1 MATYSMIRGVW
12 WTTVHRVAKSQTW
25 LKRLSSQTQGRIIH
39 SLRGPSAPKQSVVQR
54 LILEMMQ
61 LLFLAARAVGFSPC
75 LSKSRACATY
85 LHNTDT
91 PELLWMVGGNVNST
105 WKTVQQYGGSSNIKK
120 RTCIGSQSLTSDY
133 IPKGSR
139 ISIFLKCLFILLPWA
154 LLRITRSFLHHAGPF
169 ILAGGSGVCLL
180 CLCGTW
186 A

>member
-1 MATYSMIRGVW
+1 MAEGFCEGGAIKSQDVRKDQAPQVVLVIKNHLPGQETEETRVWSLSWEEDMATYSMGRGVW

-75 LSKSRACATY
+75 IPKSCACTTY

-91 PELLWMVGGNVNST
+91 QGLLWMVGENVNSP
-105 WKTVQQYGGSSNIKK
+105 WKTV
-120 RTCIGSQSLTSDY
+120 
-133 IPKGSR
+133 
-139 ISIFLKCLFILLPWA
+139 
-154 LLRITRSFLHHAGPF
+154 RSFLKYYK
-169 ILAGGSGVCLL
+169 
-180 CLCGTW
+180 
-186 A
+186 